1 MKAKARRPATPVAMA
16 TQPTVNK
23 EKLLVDTI
31 SPDALRCPIG
41 PLPQKG
47 LNRISQT
54 MSASP
59 PKPTTVIARGWIAA
73 EHAITSSALAGGTA
87 G

>member
-1 MKAKARRPATPVAMA
+1 MTAKARRPATPVAMA
-16 TQPTVNK
+16 ALPTVYK
-23 EKLLVDTI
+23 EKLLVDVV
-31 SPDALRCPIG
+31 SPDVLGRPIG
-41 PLPQKG
+41 PRPQNG
-47 LNRISQT
+47 FDCISQT

-73 EHAITSSALAGGTA
+73 ERAITSSALAGGTA

>member
-1 MKAKARRPATPVAMA
+1 MKAKARRPATAVAMA

-23 EKLLVDTI
+23 EKLLVDML
-31 SPDALRCPIG
+31 SPEALRCPIG
-41 PLPQKG
+41 LLPQNG
-47 LNRISQT
+47 LKRISQT

-59 PKPTTVIARGWIAA
+59 PKPTTAIARGWIAA